1 MSVAA
6 LWLAFQKFKG
16 QNVILLDLKFV
27 KPEPLVEKN
36 WFKFKPVCRFCVE
49 TDSWGTDRQGK
60 TRKNELFRV
69 FALLCAHRRGPH
81 TGRGCG
87 RTEGRVTLL
96 DLKLSTERVQ
106 SKRSEQR
113 EQLSAAC
120 FQL

>member
-49 TDSWGTDRQGK
+49 TDSWGTDRQGIQ
-60 TRKNELFRV
+60 TEL
-69 FALLCAHRRGPH
+69 
-81 TGRGCG
+81 
-87 RTEGRVTLL
+87 
-96 DLKLSTERVQ
+96 
-106 SKRSEQR
+106 SKGS
-113 EQLSAAC
+113 
-120 FQL
+120 